1 MISGSSVSA
10 YWMGNYLADIIF
22 QAIPAGMGIVGVHA
36 FGLDVPKVEYLFLV
50 TVFANPAF
58 IYFFSFLFENVDSGS
73 LTIKILFFLLGI
85 IAPIAISIL

>member
-1 MISGSSVSA
+1 
-10 YWMGNYLADIIF
+10 
-22 QAIPAGMGIVGVHA
+22 VHA
-36 FGLDVPKVEYLFLV
+36 FGLEVPLVEYLFRV